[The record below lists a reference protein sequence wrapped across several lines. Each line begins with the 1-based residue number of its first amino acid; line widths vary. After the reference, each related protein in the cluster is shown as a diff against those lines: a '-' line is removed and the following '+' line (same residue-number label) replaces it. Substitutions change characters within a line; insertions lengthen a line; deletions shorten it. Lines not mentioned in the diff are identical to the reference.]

1 MRLYA
6 NEGRHLLPAGQCT
19 GVPQAR
25 YHRTVVHAHVTTRH
39 VYVLHVPEQYHTL
52 VTTGQ
57 CHTLVTTEQYHILL
71 PHEIT
76 TPSILHRGVY
86 HMIITT
92 GQTTTLVTT
101 VIVV

>member
-1 MRLYA
+1 MK
-6 NEGRHLLPAGQCT
+6 EDIC
-19 GVPQAR
+19 
-25 YHRTVVHAHVTTRH
+25 YHRAVHRSTTDSLPQILHAHVTTRH
-39 VYVLHVPEQYHTL
+39 GYVIHVPEQYHTL

-57 CHTLVTTEQYHILL
+57 CHTLVTTEQYHMLL